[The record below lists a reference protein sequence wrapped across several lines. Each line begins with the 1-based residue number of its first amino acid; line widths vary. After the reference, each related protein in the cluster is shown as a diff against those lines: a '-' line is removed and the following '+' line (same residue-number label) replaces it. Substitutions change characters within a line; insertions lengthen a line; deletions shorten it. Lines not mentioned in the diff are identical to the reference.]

1 MIAAA
6 GSASALAKV
15 VLLAL
20 LSVVI
25 RTPVTDQAG
34 VLSQSESLQLSDR
47 LRDLRTRT
55 GAQMA
60 ILTVKT
66 TFEEPISDFSHRTAS
81 AWGGGQAGRNDGLLL
96 TLAVADGR
104 IRLEVGTGLEGQIP
118 DAAAR
123 TIIES
128 VRSELKA
135 RHTASALR
143 SIVDQVSQRL
153 QPVKLQSTAPQP
165 DAPSSLTSD
174 PSQAGPQ
181 PTSAPSLA
189 TSPGESSTLA
199 AVDARAESPAPGP
212 LKSFPV
218 LLWAPLIG
226 IAVGYGM
233 GSVRS
238 RMNNALLSVLCY
250 CGLAAMIVTSAMLG
264 GESALS
270 YYLMAATALVAWV
283 LMLIRTFG
291 LTILGVMLAL
301 FPGGLALMI
310 KVAIQPGHYPTEP
323 SISDPLLQILT
334 EGFMVGSCVT
344 LFSGFLLAES
354 LRAPAIW
361 RRERMMEGSIIG
373 QLSSNSSGSTSSSSD
388 TDGWGSGGGG
398 GGGSGG
404 GGSDWGG
411 GGGDFGGGG
420 ADGGFDGGGGGD

>member
-25 RTPVTDQAG
+25 RAPVTDQAG
-34 VLSQSESLQLSDR
+34 VLSQSESLQLSER

-153 QPVKLQSTAPQP
+153 QPVTLQSTAPPLMSLSSPAP
-165 DAPSSLTSD
+165 DLGPADPAPT
-174 PSQAGPQ
+174 A
-181 PTSAPSLA
+181 TPSLA
-189 TSPGESSTLA
+189 TTPGDSSTVSA
-199 AVDARAESPAPGP
+199 KDAGDDRAAPGP

-218 LLWAPLIG
+218 LLWTPLLG

-233 GSVRS
+233 GSMRS
-238 RMNNALLSVLCY
+238 RMNNALLSILCY
-250 CGLAAMIVTSAMLG
+250 CGLAAMVVTSAVLG
-264 GESALS
+264 GESALA
-270 YYLMAATALVAWV
+270 YYLMATTALLAWV

-291 LTILGVMLAL
+291 LTILGVVLAL
-301 FPGGLALMI
+301 FAGGLGLMI
-310 KVAIQPGHYPTEP
+310 KVAIQPGQYPTEP
-323 SISDPLLQILT
+323 SISDRLLELLT
-334 EGFMVGSCVT
+334 NGFLIGSGVT
-344 LFSGFLLAES
+344 LVSGFLMAEW
-354 LRAPAIW
+354 LRAPDIW

-373 QLSSNSSGSTSSSSD
+373 QLSSTSSGTTTSSSD
-388 TDGWGSGGGG
+388 TDRWGGGGDGGGG
-398 GGGSGG
+398 GGG

-420 ADGGFDGGGGGD
+420 ADSSFGGGD

>member
-25 RTPVTDQAG
+25 RAPVTDQAG
-34 VLSQSESLQLSDR
+34 VLSQSESLQLSER

-153 QPVKLQSTAPQP
+153 QPVTLQSTAPPLMSLSSPAP
-165 DAPSSLTSD
+165 DLGPADPAPT
-174 PSQAGPQ
+174 A
-181 PTSAPSLA
+181 TPSLA
-189 TSPGESSTLA
+189 TTPGDSSTVSA
-199 AVDARAESPAPGP
+199 KDAGDDRAAPGP

-250 CGLAAMIVTSAMLG
+250 CGLAAIIVTSAVLG
-264 GESALS
+264 GESALA
-270 YYLMAATALVAWV
+270 YYLMATTALLAWV

-291 LTILGVMLAL
+291 LTILGVVLAL
-301 FPGGLALMI
+301 FAGGLGLMI
-310 KVAIQPGHYPTEP
+310 KVAIQPGQYPTEP
-323 SISDPLLQILT
+323 SISDRLLELLT
-334 EGFMVGSCVT
+334 NGFLIGSGVT
-344 LFSGFLLAES
+344 LVSGFLMAEW
-354 LRAPAIW
+354 LRAPDIW

-373 QLSSNSSGSTSSSSD
+373 QLSSTSSGTTTSSSD
-388 TDGWGSGGGG
+388 TDRWGGGGDGGGG
-398 GGGSGG
+398 GGG

-420 ADGGFDGGGGGD
+420 ADSSFGGGD

>member
-25 RTPVTDQAG
+25 RAPVTDQAG
-34 VLSQSESLQLSDR
+34 VLSQSESQQLSER

-153 QPVKLQSTAPQP
+153 QPVTLQSTAPQLM
-165 DAPSSLTSD
+165 SLS
-174 PSQAGPQ
+174 SQAPDLGPADPA
-181 PTSAPSLA
+181 PTVTPSLA
-189 TSPGESSTLA
+189 TTPGDSSTVSA
-199 AVDARAESPAPGP
+199 KDAGDDRAAPGP

-250 CGLAAMIVTSAMLG
+250 CGLAAIIVTSAVLG

-270 YYLMAATALVAWV
+270 YYLMATTALLAWV

-291 LTILGVMLAL
+291 LTILGVVLAL

-334 EGFMVGSCVT
+334 EGFMVGSFVT

-373 QLSSNSSGSTSSSSD
+373 QLSSSSGSTSSSSD

-398 GGGSGG
+398 GSGSGGGGG

-420 ADGGFDGGGGGD
+420 ADSSFGGGD

>member
-25 RTPVTDQAG
+25 RAPVTDQAG
-34 VLSQSESLQLSDR
+34 VLSQSESLQLSER

-153 QPVKLQSTAPQP
+153 QPITLQSTARQLTS
-165 DAPSSLTSD
+165 PSSPAPDLGPAD
-174 PSQAGPQ
+174 PASTAP
-181 PTSAPSLA
+181 PSL
-189 TSPGESSTLA
+189 TTTPGSSSTVSA
-199 AVDARAESPAPGP
+199 KDAGGDRAAPGP

-238 RMNNALLSVLCY
+238 
-250 CGLAAMIVTSAMLG
+250 
-264 GESALS
+264 
-270 YYLMAATALVAWV
+270 
-283 LMLIRTFG
+283 
-291 LTILGVMLAL
+291 
-301 FPGGLALMI
+301 
-310 KVAIQPGHYPTEP
+310 
-323 SISDPLLQILT
+323 
-334 EGFMVGSCVT
+334 
-344 LFSGFLLAES
+344 
-354 LRAPAIW
+354 
-361 RRERMMEGSIIG
+361 
-373 QLSSNSSGSTSSSSD
+373 
-388 TDGWGSGGGG
+388 
-398 GGGSGG
+398 
-404 GGSDWGG
+404 
-411 GGGDFGGGG
+411 
-420 ADGGFDGGGGGD
+420 